1 MRFGPQCSS
10 EACGFGDLDYSSC
23 SRAWCFP
30 GWSNKPGRNKPAEA
44 ELLIY
49 IPRSGNVGSMVFLF
63 FPILN
68 YILFELGFWYFEK
81 NFWVS
86 NTFATMMQL
95 YRHLVAIDV
104 FAAAGK
110 VRP

>member
-1 MRFGPQCSS
+1 
-10 EACGFGDLDYSSC
+10 
-23 SRAWCFP
+23 
-30 GWSNKPGRNKPAEA
+30 
-44 ELLIY
+44 
-49 IPRSGNVGSMVFLF
+49 MVFLF

-68 YILFELGFWYFEK
+68 YILFKLGFWYFEK

-86 NTFATMMQL
+86 NTFATMMQR

-110 VRP
+110 GRP

>member
-1 MRFGPQCSS
+1 
-10 EACGFGDLDYSSC
+10 
-23 SRAWCFP
+23 
-30 GWSNKPGRNKPAEA
+30 
-44 ELLIY
+44 
-49 IPRSGNVGSMVFLF
+49 MVFLF

-68 YILFELGFWYFEK
+68 YILFKLGFWCFEK

-110 VRP
+110 GRP

>member
-1 MRFGPQCSS
+1 
-10 EACGFGDLDYSSC
+10 
-23 SRAWCFP
+23 
-30 GWSNKPGRNKPAEA
+30 
-44 ELLIY
+44 
-49 IPRSGNVGSMVFLF
+49 MVFLF

-95 YRHLVAIDV
+95 YRHLVALTANPPRTWLEFLV
-104 FAAAGK
+104 YSN
-110 VRP
+110 